1 LSDFTQPAT
10 QKSLHQYDLP
20 PPVRSSDESVAVPI
34 LKPENI
40 GTAMAIDEKHIN
52 GKFYTILTN
61 HQSGK
66 IALMAATHRKA
77 DLDKI
82 MQYFGDKRW
91 EVKTLTRDLSN
102 TYDWLG
108 REHFLKASHV
118 ADKFHII
125 RYLFDALHDVRIFYR
140 QKLLTKKR
148 EQQEQK
154 LKNKKEFIATPEETL
169 PNGDT
174 HAELLAR
181 SIHLLYKHE
190 ADWSSSQAKRAKVLF
205 EQYPD
210 IQTAYRLAMHF
221 RQWYAASYIGKSIPE
236 QKRKLADWIKEVKQS
251 NIPEMLNF
259 AALVTRHE
267 GVICNY
273 FIRGF
278 TNAKAEAKNRIIQSL
293 ISNNVNTRNMD
304 FVHFRLSLLLT

>member
-1 LSDFTQPAT
+1 M
-10 QKSLHQYDLP
+10 
-20 PPVRSSDESVAVPI
+20 PI
-34 LKPENI
+34 LKPENM

-82 MQYFGDKRW
+82 MQHFGDKRW

-108 REHFLKASHV
+108 REHFLKAYHV

-148 EQQEQK
+148 EQQERK
-154 LKNKKEFIATPEETL
+154 LKKKRF
-169 PNGDT
+169 
-174 HAELLAR
+174 
-181 SIHLLYKHE
+181 
-190 ADWSSSQAKRAKVLF
+190 
-205 EQYPD
+205 
-210 IQTAYRLAMHF
+210 YRYS
-221 RQWYAASYIGKSIPE
+221 R
-236 QKRKLADWIKEVKQS
+236 R
-251 NIPEMLNF
+251 N
-259 AALVTRHE
+259 
-267 GVICNY
+267 
-273 FIRGF
+273 
-278 TNAKAEAKNRIIQSL
+278 IIQWRYPRRTLSPKHSL
-293 ISNNVNTRNMD
+293 TLQTRI
-304 FVHFRLSLLLT
+304 RLEFFADKTSESTF